1 MTTTSADT
9 PAANAPQAATPAPKP
24 SYPPTLIGRLRD
36 ILQLRFTT
44 VFASLPAAALADISP
59 ANPLKRLARVLGY
72 AGLRLVGNVFRPI
85 HNPEQL
91 RGAVWLY
98 VVSANNYDALE
109 FIKKARPDAVLV
121 AGQAKNI
128 GRYNGTVNR
137 LSLRRKL
144 LYYWQFP
151 YAFLG
156 LLRSEGGR
164 AWRFFDFI
172 FYAIGYYEVYRR
184 ALRHYRPQ
192 AVIFSN
198 DHNDDTRS
206 LLLACRAEGVPTAY
220 VQHASV
226 SANFPPL
233 GFDLNLLEGQDA
245 LDKYRLCGPVHG
257 RVELVGMPKADAYL
271 ALRNTAP
278 AVQRVGIAC
287 NIHDPMPAL
296 TEALVYLVH
305 ELPALTFTLRPHP
318 SDGRDFEPLRKL
330 LPTLQWSSARQENV
344 FNFLLR
350 QDALVAADTSTH
362 LEATL
367 LNVASI
373 YFRFGTNPL
382 TNDYYGYAARG
393 LVERANTPP
402 ELAAAL
408 RHYAQAKPLDHYRRA
423 AYYNATLGTPDEG
436 SSQGRSLAILNEWL
450 NGHTASA

>member
-1 MTTTSADT
+1 M
-9 PAANAPQAATPAPKP
+9 ANSSILA
-24 SYPPTLIGRLRD
+24 RLRD
-36 ILQLRFTT
+36 ILQLRFTA
-44 VFASLPAAALADISP
+44 VFAALPPAALASISP

-72 AGLRLVGNVFRPI
+72 AGLRLVGNIFQPI
-85 HNPEQL
+85 KNREDLH
-91 RGAVWLY
+91 GKVWLY

-109 FIKKARPDAVLV
+109 FIKLARPDAVLV

-128 GRYNGTVNR
+128 GRYTATVNR

-151 YAFLG
+151 LAFIG
-156 LLRSEGGR
+156 LIRTVGSR

-184 ALRHYRPQ
+184 ALRHYRPR
-192 AVIFSN
+192 AVVFSN

-233 GFDLNLLEGQDA
+233 GFDLSLLEGQDA
-245 LDKYRLCGPVHG
+245 LDKYRLCGPVQG
-257 RVELVGMPKADAYL
+257 QVELVGMPKADAYL
-271 ALRNTAP
+271 ARRNTAP
-278 AVQRVGIAC
+278 AVRRVGVAC
-287 NIHDPMPAL
+287 NIHDPLGPL
-296 TEALVYLVH
+296 TEALVYLLR
-305 ELPALTFTLRPHP
+305 ELPELTFTLRPHP

-330 LPTLQWSSARQENV
+330 LPALQWSSARQENV
-344 FNFLLR
+344 FDFLLR

-373 YFRFGTNPL
+373 YYRFGTNPL
-382 TNDYYGYAARG
+382 TDDYYGYAAQG
-393 LVERANTPP
+393 LVERANSPT
-402 ELAAAL
+402 ELAEAL
-408 RHYAQAKPLDHYRRA
+408 RRYARHKPADLYRRA

-436 SSQGRSLAILNEWL
+436 RSQLRTLALLNQWL
-450 NGHTASA
+450 EARPLPK

>member
-1 MTTTSADT
+1 
-9 PAANAPQAATPAPKP
+9 
-24 SYPPTLIGRLRD
+24 
-36 ILQLRFTT
+36 LRFTT
-44 VFASLPAAALADISP
+44 IFAALPPAALADISP

-72 AGLRLVGNVFRPI
+72 AGLRLVGNVFQPI
-85 HNPEQL
+85 KNHDEL
-91 RGAVWLY
+91 RGKVWLY

-128 GRYNGTVNR
+128 GRYNTAVNR

-151 YAFLG
+151 VAFVG
-156 LLRSEGGR
+156 LLRTEGKR

-184 ALRHYRPQ
+184 ALRHYRPR
-192 AVIFSN
+192 AVVFSN

-233 GFDLNLLEGQDA
+233 GFELSLLEGQDA
-245 LDKYRLCGPVHG
+245 LDKYRLCGPVAG
-257 RVELVGMPKADAYL
+257 QVALVGMPKADAYL
-271 ALRNTAP
+271 SQKNTTQ
-278 AVQRVGIAC
+278 AVRRVGIAC

-296 TEALVYLVH
+296 VATLVH
-305 ELPALTFTLRPHP
+305 LLGELPDLTFTLRPHP
-318 SDGRDFEPLRKL
+318 SDGRDFGPLQRQ
-330 LPTLQWSSARQENV
+330 LPALQWSNAREENV
-344 FNFLLR
+344 FKFLQN

-373 YFRFGTNPL
+373 YFRFSTNPL
-382 TNDYYGYAARG
+382 TDDYYGYAARG
-393 LVERANTPP
+393 MVERADTPD
-402 ELAAAL
+402 ELASILRRYAL
-408 RHYAQAKPLDHYRRA
+408 QKPQDLYLRA

-436 SSQGRSLAILNEWL
+436 RSQARTLALLNEWL
-450 NGHTASA
+450 TETSASA

>member
-1 MTTTSADT
+1 M
-9 PAANAPQAATPAPKP
+9 PAR
-24 SYPPTLIGRLRD
+24 TLPLIPRLRD
-36 ILQLRFTT
+36 ILQLRFTAI
-44 VFASLPAAALADISP
+44 FAALPAAALADISP
-59 ANPLKRLARVLGY
+59 ANPMKRLARVLGY
-72 AGLRLVGNVFRPI
+72 AGLRLVGNIFKPI
-85 HNPEQL
+85 KNRDDLH
-91 RGAVWLY
+91 GKVWLY

-109 FIKKARPDAVLV
+109 FIQKARTDAVLV
-121 AGQAKNI
+121 AGQGKNI
-128 GRYNGTVNR
+128 GRYNAAVNR
-137 LSLRRKL
+137 LSLRSKL

-151 YAFLG
+151 LAFFG
-156 LLRSEGGR
+156 LLKTDGGR

-184 ALRHYRPQ
+184 ALRRNRPR
-192 AVIFSN
+192 AVVFSN

-233 GFDLNLLEGQDA
+233 GFDLSLLEGQDA
-245 LDKYRLCGPVHG
+245 LDKYRLCGPVQG

-271 ALRNTAP
+271 SQKNTAP
-278 AVQRVGIAC
+278 AVRRVGVAC

-296 TEALVYLVH
+296 VDTLVYLLR
-305 ELPALTFTLRPHP
+305 ELPELTFTLRPHP

-344 FNFLLR
+344 FDFLLR

-373 YFRFGTNPL
+373 YFRFGTFAL

-393 LVERANTPP
+393 LVERADTPV

-408 RHYAQAKPLDHYRRA
+408 RRYAQSKPADLYLRA

-436 SSQGRSLAILNEWL
+436 RSQLRTAEILNSWL
-450 NGHTASA
+450 NQTDTTI